1 MSFFYHSTGI
11 SKWCRLSMIANL
23 MKPQEYFLNTIK
35 VIVTLIYCLIKLM
48 YNWMLLL
55 FIRLLV
61 FIVLFKFM
69 YQSIFF
75 WRGMCMDWCYVK
87 ELYEWDEIYLC
98 IVIYFAF
105 NSGPLKYFKKYIKN
119 NCGCYQLSQDPFKRN
134 ESSSF
139 ATLRNR
145 RKTLSDGWYNRSLN
159 CRKRQLRPQHQ
170 RLLGN
175 CRKFATLLTVA
186 ISHFKGCKMR
196 FFL

>member
-11 SKWCRLSMIANL
+11 SKWCRLSMIANF

-105 NSGPLKYFKKYIKN
+105 NSGPQIFKKKYK
-119 NCGCYQLSQDPFKRN
+119 
-134 ESSSF
+134 
-139 ATLRNR
+139 
-145 RKTLSDGWYNRSLN
+145 KTIAAVTN
-159 CRKRQLRPQHQ
+159 CRKTPLKGMKALPLRP
-170 RLLGN
+170 LG
-175 CRKFATLLTVA
+175 TVA
-186 ISHFKGCKMR
+186 RLSATVGTTVPWTVAKDSCDPNISVCWGTVANLRPF
-196 FFL
+196 